1 MDARCEFI
9 SCLSPHEPAELTRRI
24 VLDTEGL
31 FCVLQEAEV
40 VKLLRMRKREKFTV
54 VKHGNA
60 PRLGKLVH
68 DLFHHTVC
76 RTPARDNDFG
86 FVIAVDE
93 APTAQLFTGA
103 NG

>member
-60 PRLGKLVH
+60 PRPGKLVH
-68 DLFHHTVC
+68 GHIHYTVC
-76 RTPARDNDFG
+76 RTPAPYKHLG
-86 FVIAVDE
+86 IVIAVDGGRSNL
-93 APTAQLFTGA
+93 PFDQRK
-103 NG
+103 